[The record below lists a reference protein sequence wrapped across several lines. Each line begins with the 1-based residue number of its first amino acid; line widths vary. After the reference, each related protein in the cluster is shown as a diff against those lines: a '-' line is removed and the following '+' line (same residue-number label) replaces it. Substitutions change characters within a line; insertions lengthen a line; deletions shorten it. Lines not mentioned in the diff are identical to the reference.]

1 MTEKIYITSDFSSN
15 LWMFNLGSIQIK
27 KIKKLFPQIE
37 LVVID
42 VNNKKINLND
52 KTIIYWGT
60 RINSTILKKLPKLKW
75 IHFGSVGT
83 DKIKLN
89 DLKNKKII
97 ITNSKNINTYSITNL
112 ILMYLFDINRRILIN
127 KKNFS
132 SRKEY
137 EKKFHLTKDIAN
149 SKILI
154 CGYGNISK
162 SLIKIFDKLKLNYEI
177 LSNQEIKSKR
187 IKSYKYK
194 KLNNII
200 QKYDVIINNLSS
212 NIETQEMFDN
222 TIFNKMQINASI
234 ISIGRLNVFKPSSL
248 NKFFKRNSN
257 ASLYIDMPE
266 KDISQ
271 KDLLGMNKLNNVY
284 ISPHIGGY
292 SKSYWDNEVQLFIRN
307 LKLFLSN
314 KKLINI
320 VNQNKRNFS

>member
-132 SRKEY
+132 SRKGY

-200 QKYDVIINNLSS
+200 QKYDIIINNLSS

>member
-1 MTEKIYITSDFSSN
+1 
-15 LWMFNLGSIQIK
+15 MFNLGSIQIK

-132 SRKEY
+132 SRKGY

-162 SLIKIFDKLKLNYEI
+162 SLIKIFEKLELNYEI

-194 KLNNII
+194 KLDNII

-307 LKLFLSN
+307 LELFLKN
-314 KKLINI
+314 KKLLNI

>member
-15 LWMFNLGSIQIK
+15 LWMFNLDLIQIK

-37 LVVID
+37 LNVID
-42 VNNKKINLND
+42 KNRKKINLND

-83 DKIKLN
+83 DKIKLG

-112 ILMYLFDINRRILIN
+112 VLMYLFDINRKILIN

-137 EKKFHLTKDIAN
+137 EKKFHLTKDIEN

-177 LSNQEIKSKR
+177 LSNQEIKSKK
-187 IKSYKYK
+187 IKSYRYK
-194 KLNNII
+194 KLNSII
-200 QKYDVIINNLSS
+200 QKYDIVINNLSS
-212 NIETQEMFDN
+212 NIETQEIFDS
-222 TIFNKMQINASI
+222 TIFNKMQIDVSI
-234 ISIGRLNVFKPSSL
+234 ISIGRLNVFKASSL
-248 NKFFKRNSN
+248 GKFFRKNLN

-271 KDLLGMNKLNNVY
+271 KDLIGMNKLNNVY
-284 ISPHIGGY
+284 ISPHIAGY

-307 LKLFLSN
+307 LKLFLNN

>member
-1 MTEKIYITSDFSSN
+1 
-15 LWMFNLGSIQIK
+15 MFNLGLIQIK

-132 SRKEY
+132 SRKGY

-200 QKYDVIINNLSS
+200 QKYDIIINNLSS

>member
-1 MTEKIYITSDFSSN
+1 
-15 LWMFNLGSIQIK
+15 MFNLGSIQIK

-132 SRKEY
+132 SRKGY

-200 QKYDVIINNLSS
+200 QKYDIIINNLSS

>member
-1 MTEKIYITSDFSSN
+1 
-15 LWMFNLGSIQIK
+15 MFNLGSIQIK

>member
-15 LWMFNLGSIQIK
+15 LWMFNLGLIQIK

>member
-15 LWMFNLGSIQIK
+15 LWMFNLGLIQIK

-200 QKYDVIINNLSS
+200 QKYDIIINNLSS

-234 ISIGRLNVFKPSSL
+234 ISIGRLNIFKPSSL

>member
-1 MTEKIYITSDFSSN
+1 
-15 LWMFNLGSIQIK
+15 MFNLGSIQIK

-200 QKYDVIINNLSS
+200 QKYDIIINNLSS

>member
-200 QKYDVIINNLSS
+200 QKYDIIINNLSS

>member
-1 MTEKIYITSDFSSN
+1 LTEKIYITSDFSSN

-132 SRKEY
+132 SRKGY

-200 QKYDVIINNLSS
+200 QKYDIIINNLSS

-320 VNQNKRNFS
+320 VNKNKRNFS

>member
-1 MTEKIYITSDFSSN
+1 
-15 LWMFNLGSIQIK
+15 MFNLGLIQIK

-200 QKYDVIINNLSS
+200 QKYDIIINNLSS

>member
-1 MTEKIYITSDFSSN
+1 
-15 LWMFNLGSIQIK
+15 MFNLGSIQIK

-132 SRKEY
+132 SRKGY

>member
-15 LWMFNLGSIQIK
+15 LWMFNLGLIQIK

-132 SRKEY
+132 SRKGY

-200 QKYDVIINNLSS
+200 QKYDIIINNLSS